1 MGRDDGWVEKVEMM
15 IDEEG
20 GDDGWIEKVE
30 MMGG

>member
-20 GDDGWIEKVE
+20 GDDGWVEKVE